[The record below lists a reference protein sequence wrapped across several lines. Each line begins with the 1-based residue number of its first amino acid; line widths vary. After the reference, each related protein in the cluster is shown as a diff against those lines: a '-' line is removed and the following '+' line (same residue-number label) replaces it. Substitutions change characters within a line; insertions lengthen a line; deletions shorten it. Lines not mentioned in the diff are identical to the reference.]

1 MLESKVV
8 QEAFCIRPGRSSL
21 RHAPNRMPA
30 PLIKDHSLPRF
41 LPWIPAITMMLV
53 SLISYIDRNTLAV
66 LAPTIQSDAG
76 MNNASYGWVLT
87 AFSIAYMI
95 GNPVWGWLLDRYGL
109 RAGMTAAVAFWT
121 AASVA
126 HAFANDFWSF
136 AIARAALGFGEGATF
151 PGGLRAVMQSL
162 PAHHRARGVALA
174 YSGGSAG
181 AIVAPLIVT
190 PIAERWGW
198 HGAFLFTGVIGVAWL
213 VLWQLVGLRADM
225 RHTMPAKANGSANG
239 PQIVHS
245 ATWSYMFA
253 YALGGLPLAFILY
266 FSAKFLNVAFDISQS
281 DLKNLLWIPPLG
293 WEVGY
298 FFWGWVSDRA
308 HRSSRDALAVERMLF
323 LLLAALSLPL
333 AAVPF
338 CHSLSVVMSLLFL
351 AMVMSA
357 GFIVVAISY
366 ATNIYSTESSGR
378 IAGFGAGAWAAVG
391 AAMFPRFG
399 RLFDDQQIPVAFALA
414 AVIPSVGCALWLL
427 LSGTKKRTTVR
438 EEVAKLGDHDVD
450 GTQA

>member
-1 MLESKVV
+1 MQRL
-8 QEAFCIRPGRSSL
+8 
-21 RHAPNRMPA
+21 
-30 PLIKDHSLPRF
+30 

-66 LAPTIQSDAG
+66 LAPTIQSAAE
-76 MNNASYGWVLT
+76 MNDTNYGFVLT

-109 RAGMTAAVAFWT
+109 RVGMTAAVAFWT
-121 AASVA
+121 VASVA

-190 PIAERWGW
+190 PIAAKWGW
-198 HGAFLFTGVIGVAWL
+198 HSAFLFTGVIGVAWL
-213 VLWQLVGLRADM
+213 ALWQVVGLRADM
-225 RHTMPAKANGSANG
+225 RHTTAPTPESGSADG
-239 PQIVHS
+239 PRITHS
-245 ATWSYMFA
+245 ATWSFMFA

-266 FSAKFLNVAFDISQS
+266 YSAKFLTVAFGMSQG
-281 DLKNLLWIPPLG
+281 DLGGVLWIPPLG

-308 HRSSRDALAVERMLF
+308 HRSSRDPLTVERKLF
-323 LLLAALSLPL
+323 LILAALSLPL

-338 CHSLSVVMSLLFL
+338 CHSLSVVMLMLFF
-351 AMVMSA
+351 AMVMAA
-357 GFIVVAISY
+357 GFIIVAISY
-366 ATNIYSTESSGR
+366 VTNIYSTGSSGR
-378 IAGFGAGAWAAVG
+378 IAGFGAGAWAAAG
-391 AAMFPRFG
+391 AAMLPVFG
-399 RLFDDQQIPVAFALA
+399 NLFDYKQIPAAFVLA
-414 AVIPSVGCALWLL
+414 AVIPTVGCGLWMM
-427 LSGTKKRTTVR
+427 LSGRR
-438 EEVAKLGDHDVD
+438 GQHR
-450 GTQA
+450 